1 LSFDHEWQRA
11 APPYA
16 GRHRKAFLRSKSRRQ
31 RGYLLRAGTD
41 GPTPDQVTADQV
53 TADQVTADQVTADQ
67 VTADQ
72 VTADHV
78 VAGGDHHGLPA
89 VCDDS
94 RPR

>member
-53 TADQVTADQVTADQ
+53 TAD
-67 VTADQ
+67 
-72 VTADHV
+72 HV

>member
-53 TADQVTADQVTADQ
+53 TADQVTAD
-67 VTADQ
+67 
-72 VTADHV
+72 HV

>member
-1 LSFDHEWQRA
+1 MSFDHEWQRA

-53 TADQVTADQVTADQ
+53 TAD
-67 VTADQ
+67 
-72 VTADHV
+72 HV